1 MYWRQKSHHKW
12 SQAGD
17 RNTKYFHTS
26 TVARQRRNHISVVEN
41 GQGVW
46 ISDQAGVM
54 TEFQNFFSSLY
65 SSEGTPQAQF
75 VSSLI
80 PHQVTSSMNNNL
92 LKPFTSKEIKAAL
105 FDMYPSK
112 APGYDGMTAGFF
124 QRYWDIVGLDV
135 CRAVQS
141 FFHSGGCL
149 VV

>member
-1 MYWRQKSHHKW
+1 
-12 SQAGD
+12 
-17 RNTKYFHTS
+17 
-26 TVARQRRNHISVVEN
+26 
-41 GQGVW
+41 
-46 ISDQAGVM
+46 
-54 TEFQNFFSSLY
+54 
-65 SSEGTPQAQF
+65 
-75 VSSLI
+75 
-80 PHQVTSSMNNNL
+80 MNNNL